1 MWVWNPRHGEPSACD
16 MPLIRPFQASVDTVK
31 NTTEELP
38 GIAA

>member
-1 MWVWNPRHGEPSACD
+1 